1 MSRTFLILPG
11 LALMLGGGSPAWGQ
25 GVTSRVGDVTRL
37 QGQGVNKFMGIGL
50 VTGLNGTGD
59 GDGYYEAMRSLAASL
74 TRQGHPLNAIDLKGS
89 KNVAIVNVYL
99 VVPEHGAREG
109 DRLDVKVA
117 SFGAAKSLAGGH
129 LQPTPLVYEDPNVAD
144 LFAYASGLIVVD
156 EDTPTS
162 GRVPNGA
169 TMQRDIPMNVVA
181 TGGAVMRSGFDN
193 PWIKANEEY
202 ITLVLDE
209 TVAGWPM
216 AAAIAQAVDKE
227 LALSADVERVALAMD
242 AKNVVVLVP
251 AHQRGDV
258 ASWIRDVQ
266 RTPLFMEAN
275 EARVVI
281 NRTTGT
287 VVVTGDTRISPVI
300 VSQLGLT
307 VTVFNPGPGG
317 APLQP
322 AIEQRDFVALD
333 AEQSREPNVRDLLE
347 ALNRLKVPFKDRVAI
362 LEEIHRAGKLH
373 AALLY
378 ED

>member
-1 MSRTFLILPG
+1 MSRRCLIL
-11 LALMLGGGSPAWGQ
+11 LAVALILAGGSPAWGQ

-74 TRQGHPLNAIDLKGS
+74 TKQGHPLNAIDLKGS

-99 VVPEHGAREG
+99 LVPEHGAREG
-109 DRLDVKVA
+109 DRLDVKVT
-117 SFGAAKSLAGGH
+117 SFGAAKSLVGGH
-129 LQPTPLVYEDPNVAD
+129 LQPTPLVYEDPNVTD
-144 LFAYASGLIVVD
+144 LFAYASGQIVVD
-156 EDTPTS
+156 GSTPTS

-169 TMQRDIPMNVVA
+169 TMQRDVAMNVVA
-181 TGGAVMRSGFDN
+181 TGGALLRSGFDN
-193 PWIKANEEY
+193 SWIKANEEY

-227 LALSADVERVALAMD
+227 LALSADVERVALATD
-242 AKNVVVLVP
+242 AKSVVVLVP
-251 AHQRGDV
+251 KHQRGDV

-322 AIEQRDFVALD
+322 AIEQHDFVAVD
-333 AEQSREPNVRDLLE
+333 AERSREPNVRDLLE
-347 ALNRLKVPFKDRVAI
+347 ALNRLKVPFNDRVAI

-373 AALLY
+373 ATLLY